1 MAKIAT
7 LKVRARANRHIM
19 DLEAMAAGARRY
31 VGRAYNPEHPE
42 RTPKAMAAATSPV
55 RIDEPTAYDHRPH
68 WPRHPDGAV
77 EKPARAEYVQA
88 VKRGDLLAA
97 DEATAKL
104 CGVKLA
110 DHDKI
115 HAAEPR
121 EEWEPKPAP
130 APAATDDHEDAHAAP
145 EHAQ

>member
-1 MAKIAT
+1 MPKAVT
-7 LKVRARANRHIM
+7 LKVRARANRM
-19 DLEAMAAGARRY
+19 VVDYEAMKAGARRF
-31 VGRAYNPEHPE
+31 VGRLYTAEHPD
-42 RTPKAMAAATSPV
+42 RTPKALAAISLPV

-77 EKPARAEYVQA
+77 TKPARAEYVNA

-115 HAAEPR
+115 HSAEPH
-121 EEWEPKPAP
+121 EEWEAGAEDE
-130 APAATDDHEDAHAAP
+130 APAAE